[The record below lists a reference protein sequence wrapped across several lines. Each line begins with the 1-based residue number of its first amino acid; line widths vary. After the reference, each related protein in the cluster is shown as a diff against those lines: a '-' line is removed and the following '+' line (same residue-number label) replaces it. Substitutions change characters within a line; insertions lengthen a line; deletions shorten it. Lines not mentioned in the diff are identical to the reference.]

1 MSISK
6 SDIQKHFFR
15 DKDGRIVLWQAPNIP
30 LYGWAVTKF
39 ASLFIAN
46 SDLKT
51 GLAQLSTALLFVWAY
66 LELTK
71 GVNYFRKSLGLL
83 VLAAIII
90 SFFR

>member
-1 MSISK
+1 MGSTRSG
-6 SDIQKHFFR
+6 IQKHFFR
-15 DKDGRIVLWQAPNIP
+15 DKNGKIVLWQAPNVP

-71 GVNYFRKSLGLL
+71 GVNYFRKCLGLL
-83 VLAAIII
+83 VLVAIII